1 MRLKH
6 QQFPEQVPVEKLKKV
21 KKLIDFDE
29 YFTSTLNGFKDAKDY
44 YTQASSKPFLKSIT
58 RPTLLINALDD
69 PFLSE
74 SCFPTKAATENP
86 HFSLMM
92 PPYGG
97 HVGFVSKGNYYWS
110 EQQILRFLE
119 GY

>member
-6 QQFPEQVPVEKLKKV
+6 QQFPEPGPVEKLKV
-21 KKLIDFDE
+21 KKLIDFDGI
-29 YFTSTLNGFKDAKDY
+29 FASTSTVLKMPKIIIPRPA
-44 YTQASSKPFLKSIT
+44 AKPFLKSIT

-74 SCFPTKAATENP
+74 SCFPTKAATENL
-86 HFSLMM
+86 FSLMM